1 MLVVRENLG
10 QAETH
15 AEMTSVQEG
24 APAMTKL
31 KNAPTAFTLPEVIDW
46 TGTAT
51 QRVEYEPAETIF
63 AQGDPATSVMYVEQG
78 NVRLSVLSHAGKEAV
93 VAVLDVA
100 HFFGEGCLAG
110 QSLRMATAT
119 AMTACTIVVVDKP
132 EMVRQLHAK
141 PAFADRF
148 LTHMLTRNI
157 RIEEDLIDQ
166 LFNSSEKRLARTLLL
181 LARYGEPEASHRTL
195 PRVSQE
201 TLAEMV
207 GTTRSRVNFFM
218 NKFRKLGFIEY
229 NGGLKVH
236 NSLLSVVLRD

>member
-1 MLVVRENLG
+1 MNK
-10 QAETH
+10 
-15 AEMTSVQEG
+15 S
-24 APAMTKL
+24 
-31 KNAPTAFTLPEVIDW
+31 KNTAAAVTLPEPIDW
-46 TGTAT
+46 TGTRT
-51 QRVEYEPAETIF
+51 QRLGYKPAATIF

-78 NVRLSVLSHAGKEAV
+78 AVRLSVLSHAGKEAV

-110 QSLRMATAT
+110 QSQRMATAT
-119 AMTACTIVVVDKP
+119 AMTTCTIVVVDKQ
-132 EMVRQLHAK
+132 EMVRQLHAQ

-157 RIEEDLIDQ
+157 PIEEDLIDQ

-181 LARYGEPEASHRTL
+181 LARYGEPDASHRTL

-207 GTTRSRVNFFM
+207 GTTRARVNFFM

-229 NGGLKVH
+229 NGGLKIN

>member
-1 MLVVRENLG
+1 
-10 QAETH
+10 
-15 AEMTSVQEG
+15 MTTSKKT
-24 APAMTKL
+24 APAP
-31 KNAPTAFTLPEVIDW
+31 APPSPVDW
-46 TGTAT
+46 TGTRT
-51 QRVEYEPAETIF
+51 QRVAYQPAATIF

-78 NVRLSVLSHAGKEAV
+78 AVRLSHAGKEAV

-110 QSLRMATAT
+110 QSQRMATAT
-119 AMTACTIVVVDKP
+119 AMTACTVVVVEQQ

-148 LTHMLTRNI
+148 LSHMLTRNI

-181 LARYGEPEASHRTL
+181 LARYGEPEASHRKL

-229 NGGLKVH
+229 NGGLKIN
-236 NSLLSVVLRD
+236 NSLLGVVLRD

>member
-1 MLVVRENLG
+1 MSRRKTAAV
-10 QAETH
+10 
-15 AEMTSVQEG
+15 
-24 APAMTKL
+24 APA
-31 KNAPTAFTLPEVIDW
+31 PPEPVDW
-46 TGTAT
+46 TGART
-51 QRVEYEPAETIF
+51 QRVEYQPGTIIF
-63 AQGDPATSVMYVEQG
+63 AQGDPAPSVMYVEQG
-78 NVRLSVLSHAGKEAV
+78 HVRLSVVSSAGKEAV
-93 VAVLDVA
+93 VALLEVG

-110 QSLRMATAT
+110 QTLRMATAT
-119 AMTACTIVVVDKP
+119 AETACTIVVAERQ
-132 EMVRQLHAK
+132 EMVRQLNAS

-181 LARYGEPEASHRTL
+181 LARYGEPESSHRVL
-195 PRVSQE
+195 PRVSQA

-229 NGGLKVH
+229 NGQLKVH
-236 NSLLSVVLRD
+236 NALLSVVLRD

>member
-1 MLVVRENLG
+1 
-10 QAETH
+10 
-15 AEMTSVQEG
+15 MTTSKNT
-24 APAMTKL
+24 APAP
-31 KNAPTAFTLPEVIDW
+31 APPSPVDW
-46 TGTAT
+46 TGTRT
-51 QRVEYEPAETIF
+51 QRVEYLPSATIF
-63 AQGDPATSVMYVEQG
+63 AQGDPATSVMYVDQG
-78 NVRLSVLSHAGKEAV
+78 AVRLSVLSHAGKEAV

-110 QSLRMATAT
+110 QSQRMATAT
-119 AMTACTIVVVDKP
+119 AMTACTIVVVEKQ

-166 LFNSSEKRLARTLLL
+166 LFNSSKKRLARTLLL
-181 LARYGEPEASHRTL
+181 LARYGEPDASHRTL

-207 GTTRSRVNFFM
+207 GTTRSRVNLFM

>member
-1 MLVVRENLG
+1 MSK
-10 QAETH
+10 A
-15 AEMTSVQEG
+15 
-24 APAMTKL
+24 
-31 KNAPTAFTLPEVIDW
+31 KNAALATTAPEPVDW
-46 TGTAT
+46 TGTLT
-51 QRVEYEPAETIF
+51 QRVAYKPDAAIF
-63 AQGDPATSVMYVEQG
+63 AQGDPATSVMYVDQG
-78 NVRLSVLSHAGKEAV
+78 DVRLSVLSHAGKEAV
-93 VAVLDVA
+93 VAVLDAA
-100 HFFGEGCLAG
+100 HFFGEGCLDG
-110 QSLRMATAT
+110 QTQRMATAT
-119 AMTACTIVVVDKP
+119 AMTACTIVVVERQ
-132 EMVRQLHAK
+132 EMVRQLHAH

-148 LTHMLTRNI
+148 LSHMLTRNI

-181 LARYGEPEASHRTL
+181 LARYGEPESSHRKL

-229 NGGLKVH
+229 NGGLKIN

>member
-1 MLVVRENLG
+1 M
-10 QAETH
+10 
-15 AEMTSVQEG
+15 SK
-24 APAMTKL
+24 P
-31 KNAPTAFTLPEVIDW
+31 KNAATAPTAPEPVNW
-46 TGTAT
+46 TGARTR
-51 QRVEYEPAETIF
+51 RVEYEPAATIF
-63 AQGDPATSVMYVEQG
+63 AQGDPATSVMYVDQG
-78 NVRLSVLSHAGKEAV
+78 AVRLSVLSHTGKEAV

-110 QSLRMATAT
+110 QSRRMATAK
-119 AMTACTIVVVDKP
+119 AMTACAIVVVERQ
-132 EMVRQLHAK
+132 EMVRQLHAR

-148 LTHMLTRNI
+148 LSHMLTRNI

-181 LARYGEPEASHRTL
+181 LARYGEPESSHRKL

-229 NGGLKVH
+229 NGGLKIN

>member
-1 MLVVRENLG
+1 MSKQKN
-10 QAETH
+10 
-15 AEMTSVQEG
+15 
-24 APAMTKL
+24 PAT
-31 KNAPTAFTLPEVIDW
+31 APTAPQPVDW
-46 TGTAT
+46 TGART
-51 QRVEYEPAETIF
+51 QRVEYKPAATIF
-63 AQGDPATSVMYVEQG
+63 AQGDPATSVMYVDQG
-78 NVRLSVLSHAGKEAV
+78 NVRLSVLSHAGMEAV
-93 VAVLDVA
+93 VAVLESA

-110 QSLRMATAT
+110 QSQRMATAT
-119 AMTACTIVVVDKP
+119 AMTACTIVVVERQ
-132 EMVRQLHAK
+132 EMVRQLHAE

-148 LTHMLTRNI
+148 LSHMLTRNI

-181 LARYGEPEASHRTL
+181 LARYGEPESSHRKL

-229 NGGLKVH
+229 NGGLTIN

>member
-1 MLVVRENLG
+1 
-10 QAETH
+10 
-15 AEMTSVQEG
+15 
-24 APAMTKL
+24 MTKL
-31 KNAPTAFTLPEVIDW
+31 KNTATAPMRPSPVDW
-46 TGTAT
+46 TGTQT
-51 QRVEYEPAETIF
+51 ERVEYLPSTTIF
-63 AQGDPATSVMYVEQG
+63 AQGDQATSVMYIEQG
-78 NVRLSVLSHAGKEAV
+78 AVRLSVLSHAGKEAV
-93 VAVLDVA
+93 VAVLDEA

-110 QSLRMATAT
+110 QSQRMATAT
-119 AMTACTIVVVDKP
+119 AMTASTIVIVDKP
-132 EMVRQLHAK
+132 AMVRRLHAI

-229 NGGLKVH
+229 NGGLKIN

>member
-1 MLVVRENLG
+1 
-10 QAETH
+10 
-15 AEMTSVQEG
+15 
-24 APAMTKL
+24 MTKP
-31 KNAPTAFTLPEVIDW
+31 KNPPVTPTAPEPVDW
-46 TGTAT
+46 AGTRT
-51 QRVEYEPAETIF
+51 QRVEYNPGAAIF
-63 AQGDPATSVMYVEQG
+63 AQGEPATSVMYVEQG
-78 NVRLSVLSHAGKEAV
+78 SVRLSVLSHAGKEAV
-93 VAVLDVA
+93 VAVLDEA

-110 QSLRMATAT
+110 QSQRMASAT

-132 EMVRQLHAK
+132 EMVRQLHTK
-141 PAFADRF
+141 PVFADRF

>member
-1 MLVVRENLG
+1 MPMSKPKTPATTLSS
-10 QAETH
+10 AEP
-15 AEMTSVQEG
+15 V
-24 APAMTKL
+24 
-31 KNAPTAFTLPEVIDW
+31 DW
-46 TGTAT
+46 TGTTT
-51 QRVEYEPAETIF
+51 QRVEYPPAATIF
-63 AQGDPATSVMYVEQG
+63 GQGDPATSVMYVEEG
-78 NVRLSVLSHAGKEAV
+78 AVRLSVLSHAGKEAV
-93 VAVLDVA
+93 VAVLNAA

-110 QSLRMATAT
+110 QSRRMATAT
-119 AMTACTIVVVDKP
+119 AMTACTIVVVEKQ
-132 EMVRQLHAK
+132 EMVRQLHSK

-157 RIEEDLIDQ
+157 RIEEDLVDQ

-181 LARYGEPEASHRTL
+181 LARYGEPDASHRTL

>member
-1 MLVVRENLG
+1 MSKQRT
-10 QAETH
+10 AAT
-15 AEMTSVQEG
+15 
-24 APAMTKL
+24 P
-31 KNAPTAFTLPEVIDW
+31 PTAPEPVDW
-46 TGTAT
+46 TGAGI
-51 QRVEYEPAETIF
+51 QRADYRAAATIF

-78 NVRLSVLSHAGKEAV
+78 NVQLSVLSHAGKEAV

-110 QSLRMATAT
+110 QTLRMATAT
-119 AMTACTIVVVDKP
+119 AMTACTIVIVDKP
-132 EMVRQLHAK
+132 EMVRHLHAT

-181 LARYGEPEASHRTL
+181 LARYGEPEATHRTL
-195 PRVSQE
+195 PPVSQE

-229 NGGLKVH
+229 NGSLKVH

>member
-1 MLVVRENLG
+1 
-10 QAETH
+10 
-15 AEMTSVQEG
+15 
-24 APAMTKL
+24 MTKS
-31 KNAPTAFTLPEVIDW
+31 KNTAPPPTPPSPVDW
-46 TGTAT
+46 TETRT
-51 QRVEYEPAETIF
+51 QRAEYPACDDHLCAGRSRHER
-63 AQGDPATSVMYVEQG
+63 D
-78 NVRLSVLSHAGKEAV
+78 VRRPGRRPPVGVISRREGSGHRGI
-93 VAVLDVA
+93 DGA

-110 QSLRMATAT
+110 QSQRMATAT
-119 AMTACTIVVVDKP
+119 AMTACTILIVEKQ

-229 NGGLKVH
+229 NGGLKIN

>member
-1 MLVVRENLG
+1 MSKPRSATALTP
-10 QAETH
+10 AEP
-15 AEMTSVQEG
+15 V
-24 APAMTKL
+24 
-31 KNAPTAFTLPEVIDW
+31 DW
-46 TGTAT
+46 TGVRV
-51 QRVEYEPAETIF
+51 QRIEYEPAARIF
-63 AQGDPATSVMYVEQG
+63 AQGDPATSVMYVDSG
-78 NVRLSVLSHAGKEAV
+78 AVRLSVVSPTGKEAV
-93 VAVLDVA
+93 IAVLEA
-100 HFFGEGCLAG
+100 GHFFGEGCLVS
-110 QSLRMATAT
+110 QPHRMATAT
-119 AMTACTIVVVDKP
+119 TMAACTIISVEKTD
-132 EMVRQLHAK
+132 MVRELHAR
-141 PAFADRF
+141 PAFADLF

-229 NGGLKVH
+229 NGGLKI
-236 NSLLSVVLRD
+236 NNALLTVVLRD